1 MIRSCRCGL
10 MLVAAGAGLWLNC
23 CGYSTRSLLPDYIKK
38 IHIRIFDNTT
48 VKTGLDEIATRA
60 TIEAFRTGSGLKITD
75 EKQAD
80 LVIEGRVT
88 YYNKEPYVYTGAQN
102 INQYKVTVSFHVR
115 GLDQTRHAV
124 FWEGEVSEWSIFD
137 TDESAGI
144 NEAVRKTAQ
153 KLVTTLLTNW

>member
-1 MIRSCRCGL
+1 MTRYFRRS
-10 MLVAAGAGLWLNC
+10 LVLLAAGSGLWLNC
-23 CGYSTRSLLPDYIKK
+23 CGYSTRSLLPDYMKK
-38 IHIRIFDNTT
+38 IHVRIFDNAT

-80 LVIEGRVT
+80 LIIEGRIT
-88 YYNKEPYVYTGAQN
+88 YYNKEPYVYTGTQN
-102 INQYKVTVSFHVR
+102 INQYKITVSFHVR
-115 GLDQTRHAV
+115 GLDQIRHAV
-124 FWEGEVSEWSIFD
+124 FWEGDVSEWSLFE

-153 KLVTTLLTNW
+153 KLVTMLLTNW